1 MVGVVDVGDHAD
13 LAAVVGQALAQD
25 HAAVVLD
32 DGGVDV
38 AVHQD
43 ARARGEVGAVA
54 LLHQAA
60 VQVQALAAGQA
71 GALARQVQQ
80 ARDQARDHG
89 LAVGAGDA
97 DDGDAAGVA
106 FGEQVVDDGPAHGA
120 GRAVGRLQVHQQAGA
135 GVDFDD
141 GAALLVQRPR
151 DVLGHQVHAGDVQA
165 DDSGGQRHGRGDAGV
180 DLVGHV
186 ERHVAA
192 ALHQH
197 ALAVGGHAVGVHALA
212 GDLQARGGIQAHRV
226 QRVILGAAAA
236 RVGIDLVVD
245 QLGDGRLAV
254 ARDPGRLAG
263 GGGHHAVAHD
273 QQAVLVAQHEA
284 LDDDAAAFLDRDG
297 IGRQHFL
304 ARGQVGED
312 AAAVVAVIGLDHHRQ
327 ADVLGRVPGVLGAVD
342 QAAFRHR
349 HAAGGQQFLGQVLV
363 ARDAL
368 GDGAGAVGLGG
379 PDAALARAVAELH
392 QVALEQ
398 ADVGNVAV
406 VGRVHDAGR
415 AGAQAVAV
423 DQRAQARHGGG
434 HVERAVLDAGHDQVA
449 GFFQRGAGDLFLPGA
464 HHDLVDA
471 AGGGFPGLAETA
483 AQAGEVLQFQG
494 DMFKNVAGP
503 GAFLQSH
510 QEAAPHPGLQ
520 RCSIRVGS
528 HSVRR
533 S

>member
-1 MVGVVDVGDHAD
+1 MSSAQAADGGQHVLDLEGHAAAVGQRDRGHVGQAFLARALRQHDGAVAHEHGAAILLQVGGDGGQGGVDAEEDHGAVGQLGHFDHARIARVQHRVAAGQHHVHLRAEDAEHAFGVIDVEIAEVVGVVDVGDHAD

-165 DDSGGQRHGRGDAGV
+165 DDAGGQRHGRGDAGV

-245 QLGDGRLAV
+245 QLGDGGLAV

-263 GGGHHAVAHD
+263 GGGPPC
-273 QQAVLVAQHEA
+273 
-284 LDDDAAAFLDRDG
+284 
-297 IGRQHFL
+297 GRP
-304 ARGQVGED
+304 R
-312 AAAVVAVIGLDHHRQ
+312 
-327 ADVLGRVPGVLGAVD
+327 P
-342 QAAFRHR
+342 
-349 HAAGGQQFLGQVLV
+349 AGG
-363 ARDAL
+363 ARC
-368 GDGAGAVGLGG
+368 
-379 PDAALARAVAELH
+379 PARS
-392 QVALEQ
+392 
-398 ADVGNVAV
+398 
-406 VGRVHDAGR
+406 
-415 AGAQAVAV
+415 
-423 DQRAQARHGGG
+423 AR
-434 HVERAVLDAGHDQVA
+434 R
-449 GFFQRGAGDLFLPGA
+449 
-464 HHDLVDA
+464 
-471 AGGGFPGLAETA
+471 
-483 AQAGEVLQFQG
+483 
-494 DMFKNVAGP
+494 
-503 GAFLQSH
+503 
-510 QEAAPHPGLQ
+510 
-520 RCSIRVGS
+520 
-528 HSVRR
+528 
-533 S
+533 